1 MIIPVHKIYS
11 YQTLVYKNGKNTYK
25 KQVYK
30 DYQKEL
36 ALYMNRLP
44 KYTGDLEVKIKFH
57 CKNRTV
63 GDLDN
68 ITKPI
73 LDTLQ
78 ACGVIKDDRYI
89 LHLSLTKTFGSKA
102 NMVEIEINEI
112 KGEMKNEKRN

>member
-1 MIIPVHKIYS
+1 MIIPVHKILS
-11 YQTLVYKNGKNTYK
+11 YQTLVYKNGSRTFK
-25 KQVYK
+25 KKAYH
-30 DYQKEL
+30 DYQTEL
-36 ALYMNRLP
+36 SLHMNRIP
-44 KYTGDLEVKIKFH
+44 KYSGDLRVVIYFH

-89 LHLSLTKTFGSKA
+89 VALELYKSFNHKA
-102 NMVEIEINEI
+102 NSVEIFINELD
-112 KGEMKNEKRN
+112 KKVGK